1 MCLACGHIRHEDVR
15 CERWSISQGRSS
27 ASARCSESS
36 SHALCYQCRKDE
48 SRQKDPADDSGLTE
62 TNFFF
67 SPLLSFFVPT
77 VNMAAKKKA
86 GHCCKMPVN
95 WPTSGW
101 PVVVCASLWIAN
113 MSNPLTAPSSVAQ

>member
-48 SRQKDPADDSGLTE
+48 SRQKDPADDSGLRE
-62 TNFFF
+62 TNFFLF
-67 SPLLSFFVPT
+67 PPSFLLCS
-77 VNMAAKKKA
+77 NCEHGSKKKA

-113 MSNPLTAPSSVAQ
+113 MSNPLTAPSSAAQ